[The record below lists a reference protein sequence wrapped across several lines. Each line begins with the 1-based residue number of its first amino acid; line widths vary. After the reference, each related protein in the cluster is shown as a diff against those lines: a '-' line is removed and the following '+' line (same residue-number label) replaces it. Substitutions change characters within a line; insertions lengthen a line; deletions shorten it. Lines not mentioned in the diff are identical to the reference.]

1 MHLNILALDLDG
13 TLAEKGLVSAATW
26 EALRLAKK
34 EGLKLIL
41 VTGRRLEVLSEIGPF
56 DDLFEAI
63 IAENGA
69 AVYFPRNDKVILPF
83 GHLASE
89 VVEQLEAADM
99 PLERGMAIAATWV
112 PHDKTV
118 LEILAGTA
126 YAATVEY
133 NKGAVM
139 ILPPGATKGTGLLI
153 ALKELGYSAKNMLAC
168 GDAENDRSMFTLA
181 EMAVAVANATP
192 PIKSLADTVL
202 SIPNGRGIQQLI
214 QQLIQGKIPKHK
226 SRLNKRITLGK
237 QMGGQALHL
246 SPFSIIDQNICIAGE
261 SGSGKSWLAGFLM
274 ERLLQLNYQLVIID
288 PEGDYSGL
296 RAFPHTLLLGGEENT
311 LPAVA
316 DVITICEYAEVSL
329 ILDLSVMNRTQQIA
343 YLHDLLLALFALRE
357 RRGKPHWFLLDE
369 AHYFCGPEDGP
380 LTELLLKNMVHG
392 GVGLVSYRPSF
403 ICPKVLAQIDHWFL
417 TRMSQEEEIE
427 VLKRTQCKAKQYL
440 PEIRQ
445 LASKQVYLCLGETS
459 QIDAPLPGII
469 EFETVRRVVPHV
481 RHLHKYLMAPLP
493 KPKRFY
499 YKLPSHY
506 KGAKIAASLWEFRE
520 TIPALP
526 IETIQYHLKNK
537 DFERWLKE
545 VMHDQE
551 LARQIRKL
559 SNRRLTGAELRDSL
573 YATVTN
579 RFEELESLV

>member
-13 TLAEKGLVSAATW
+13 TLAEEGRLSAATW
-26 EALRLAKK
+26 DALRLAKK
-34 EGLKLIL
+34 AGLKLIL
-41 VTGRRLEVLSEIGPF
+41 ATGRRLEVLPEIGPF
-56 DDLFEAI
+56 DHLFEAI

-69 AVYFPRNDKVILPF
+69 AIYFPRNDKVILPF
-83 GHLASE
+83 GHLATE
-89 VVEQLEAADM
+89 VVEQLEAAEM

-118 LEILAGTA
+118 LEILAETA

-139 ILPPGATKGTGLLI
+139 VLPPGATKGTGLII

-168 GDAENDRSMFTLA
+168 GDAENDRSMFNVA
-181 EMAVAVANATP
+181 EMAVAVANATN

-202 SIPNGRGIQQLI
+202 TRPNGQGVQYLI
-214 QQLIQGKIPKHK
+214 QQLINKQVPRHK

-237 QMGGQALHL
+237 QIGGQALHL
-246 SPFSIIDQNICIAGE
+246 SPFSIIDKNICIAGE

-274 ERLLQLNYQLVIID
+274 ERLLQLNYQLFIID

-296 RAFPHTLLLGGEENT
+296 RTFPHTLLLGGEEGT
-311 LPAVA
+311 LPTVA

-329 ILDLSVMNRTQQIA
+329 ILDLSIMDRKAQIN
-343 YLHDLLLALFALRE
+343 YLHDLLQALFALRE

-369 AHYFCGPEDGP
+369 AHYFCGPGDGL
-380 LTELLLKNMVHG
+380 LTDLLLKNMVHG
-392 GVGLVSYRPSF
+392 GVSLVSYRPSF
-403 ICPKVLAQIDHWFL
+403 ICPKVLAKINHWFL
-417 TRMSQEEEIE
+417 TRLNQEEEIQ
-427 VLKRTQCKAKQYL
+427 VLKQFHCEAGKHL
-440 PEIRQ
+440 DEIRQ
-445 LASKQVYLCLGETS
+445 LPSKQVYLCLGETS
-459 QIDAPLPGII
+459 QIDAPQSGII
-469 EFETVRRVVPHV
+469 EFKTARRVVPHV

-493 KPKRFY
+493 KAKRFY
-499 YKLPSHY
+499 YQLKSNY
-506 KGAKIAASLWEFRE
+506 KGPKVAASLWEFRE

-559 SNRRLTGAELRDSL
+559 ANRQLTGEELRESL